1 MLEPLTQ
8 EQSMPSNPT
17 TSSPS
22 PAPTSSPASPDGT
35 WPCNLQAGQVTGPYG
50 LEAVPASL
58 FRRPVSAKG
67 KRTQGIS
74 GQNSSALS
82 PSAALQSSLAS
93 RLQARM
99 AAHGS
104 LEYALTWKEWDM
116 LSGPPMC
123 ALRASTPRTS
133 GKDFSGWPSPKESN
147 GTGEGQRGTGGPNLQ
162 PFAGWATPDA
172 SAMNVGADPV
182 KHAARLAALAE
193 KNGNNGAGMTLG
205 AMAGWAT
212 PAARDWRDGRAS
224 EATMDRNA
232 RPLNEQAVMGLSG
245 WATPTAEDPR
255 RGDLPPRPTD
265 TGVPLSQMAALGADS
280 ASSACSTGKRAALD
294 PKFSLWLM
302 GFPPEW
308 ESCAPPAMRSSRK
321 SRPNSSAPSSTPKT

>member
-116 LSGPPMC
+116 LSGPPIC

-147 GTGEGQRGTGGPNLQ
+147 GTGEGQRGTGGPN
-162 PFAGWATPDA
+162 
-172 SAMNVGADPV
+172 
-182 KHAARLAALAE
+182 
-193 KNGNNGAGMTLG
+193 LG

>member
-104 LEYALTWKEWDM
+104 LEYELTWKELDM
-116 LSGPPMC
+116 QSGPPIC
-123 ALRASTPRTS
+123 ALRASARLTS
-133 GKDFSGWPSPKESN
+133 DKDFTGFPSPRAEDSESC
-147 GTGEGQRGTGGPNLQ
+147 GARISRGVADTLTAVARLTGYPTPKTPTGGANSKREER
-162 PFAGWATPDA
+162 G
-172 SAMNVGADPV
+172 SGGADLQEIAQTTGWHTP
-182 KHAARLAALAE
+182 HCPR
-193 KNGNNGAGMTLG
+193 KNDFEHSKSTYL
-205 AMAGWAT
+205 
-212 PAARDWRDGRAS
+212 
-224 EATMDRNA
+224 DR
-232 RPLNEQAVMGLSG
+232 QASG
-245 WATPTAEDPR
+245 WASTSARDYKSEKATEEFNQKREEHPR
-255 RGDLPPRPTD
+255 GK
-265 TGVPLSQMAALGADS
+265 PLSYQARGITGTSAISQTEKSGALNPGLP
-280 ASSACSTGKRAALD
+280 R
-294 PKFSLWLM
+294 WLM
-302 GFPPEW
+302 GFPIEW
-308 ESCAPPAMRSSRK
+308 CACAVTAMRSYRKSRK
-321 SRPNSSAPSSTPKT
+321 SSS